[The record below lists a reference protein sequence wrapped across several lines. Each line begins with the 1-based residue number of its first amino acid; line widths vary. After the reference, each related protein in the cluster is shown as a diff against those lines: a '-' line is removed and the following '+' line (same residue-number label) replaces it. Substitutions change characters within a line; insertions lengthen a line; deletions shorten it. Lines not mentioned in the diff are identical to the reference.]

1 MSVFAKLG
9 VWLSLNSTEL
19 TSGLEDATKNVKQFE
34 ANVKKSTK
42 ESAEAFKELKER
54 ATEFSL
60 ALVALGA
67 GIMETFKYAKEIKE
81 TADAFD
87 ITVAS
92 LMGLQKA
99 MDVAGKGGD
108 AVTAMLQKLTMS
120 AQGAK
125 EGNDKLRQAFD
136 QIGISGREV
145 ETLSVDKL
153 FLRVAEQLSKTED
166 ATLRNAKAFELLG
179 KQAKA
184 TDWNSVIEDYKRVGK
199 STDEVANAVNS
210 ASEAFE
216 NMYQGAKTMVHYLL
230 IALKPL
236 ADAINGI
243 ANAWKSIKAGGGA
256 SIDWGAGA
264 GEGGM
269 PGQTM
274 EFAPTEI
281 KVGEEA
287 ELPKSLKG
295 GYSTPTKKETG
306 IASRIAEQIANA
318 KEVTK
323 EYLRQAEL
331 EIEREKR
338 LSKYVTLSK
347 NDLELQQEIA
357 RVTDQTAKA
366 IAQTERELEVAKQN
380 KTQTRNQG
388 LIDELEKRKVVLELE
403 KDAEIATITEIVK
416 ARQKEQESFIT
427 GWKKAYTDYQQ
438 TAQTYSDVG
447 KKSFQDVTNTMSS
460 ALTNFVMTGKMGF
473 SDLIR
478 SMISNLLQLQVQ
490 YMSMQ
495 LFTRGS
501 TLLSSF
507 MPSSSSSIL
516 SSLVSKTGGMAD
528 GGTTSAGKPTFVGE
542 EGPE

>member
-243 ANAWKSIKAGGGA
+243 ASTVAVTSRSAYNFLSAGA
-256 SIDWGAGA
+256 S
-264 GEGGM
+264 
-269 PGQTM
+269 P
-274 EFAPTEI
+274 APAAQI
-281 KVGEEA
+281 
-287 ELPKSLKG
+287 
-295 GYSTPTKKETG
+295 TP
-306 IASRIAEQIANA
+306 
-318 KEVTK
+318 
-323 EYLRQAEL
+323 
-331 EIEREKR
+331 
-338 LSKYVTLSK
+338 
-347 NDLELQQEIA
+347 
-357 RVTDQTAKA
+357 
-366 IAQTERELEVAKQN
+366 
-380 KTQTRNQG
+380 
-388 LIDELEKRKVVLELE
+388 
-403 KDAEIATITEIVK
+403 
-416 ARQKEQESFIT
+416 
-427 GWKKAYTDYQQ
+427 
-438 TAQTYSDVG
+438 
-447 KKSFQDVTNTMSS
+447 
-460 ALTNFVMTGKMGF
+460 
-473 SDLIR
+473 
-478 SMISNLLQLQVQ
+478 
-490 YMSMQ
+490 
-495 LFTRGS
+495 
-501 TLLSSF
+501 
-507 MPSSSSSIL
+507 P
-516 SSLVSKTGGMAD
+516 VS
-528 GGTTSAGKPTFVGE
+528 
-542 EGPE
+542 

>member
-166 ATLRNAKAFELLG
+166 AKIGRAH
-179 KQAKA
+179 
-184 TDWNSVIEDYKRVGK
+184 V
-199 STDEVANAVNS
+199 
-210 ASEAFE
+210 
-216 NMYQGAKTMVHYLL
+216 
-230 IALKPL
+230 
-236 ADAINGI
+236 
-243 ANAWKSIKAGGGA
+243 
-256 SIDWGAGA
+256 
-264 GEGGM
+264 
-269 PGQTM
+269 
-274 EFAPTEI
+274 
-281 KVGEEA
+281 
-287 ELPKSLKG
+287 
-295 GYSTPTKKETG
+295 
-306 IASRIAEQIANA
+306 
-318 KEVTK
+318 
-323 EYLRQAEL
+323 
-331 EIEREKR
+331 
-338 LSKYVTLSK
+338 
-347 NDLELQQEIA
+347 
-357 RVTDQTAKA
+357 
-366 IAQTERELEVAKQN
+366 
-380 KTQTRNQG
+380 
-388 LIDELEKRKVVLELE
+388 
-403 KDAEIATITEIVK
+403 
-416 ARQKEQESFIT
+416 
-427 GWKKAYTDYQQ
+427 
-438 TAQTYSDVG
+438 
-447 KKSFQDVTNTMSS
+447 
-460 ALTNFVMTGKMGF
+460 
-473 SDLIR
+473 
-478 SMISNLLQLQVQ
+478 
-490 YMSMQ
+490 
-495 LFTRGS
+495 
-501 TLLSSF
+501 
-507 MPSSSSSIL
+507 
-516 SSLVSKTGGMAD
+516 
-528 GGTTSAGKPTFVGE
+528 
-542 EGPE
+542 